1 MCEKMLENTGL
12 EDQQDLSGRQFSQKT
27 LFCQLQAFC
36 FPQGKVCTYIVTN
49 KMRAG
54 E

>member
-27 LFCQLQAFC
+27 LFVNFKPSV
-36 FPQGKVCTYIVTN
+36 FRKVKFVHI
-49 KMRAG
+49 
-54 E
+54 